1 MFLMLDYYFNE
12 FGGESM
18 LDEIIHIK
26 GQQAIVKFGFEQVKV
41 TEQGILFRM
50 TKTNFQRLIG

>member
-1 MFLMLDYYFNE
+1 MLDYYFNE

-18 LDEIIHIK
+18 LDEVINIK
-26 GQQAIVKFGFEQVKV
+26 GQQALIKFGFEEVKV
-41 TEQGILFRM
+41 TEQGVLFRM